1 MLEYYLSDCC
11 NCGTTDSDSSSS
23 SGSELDTAKASE
35 PLSSKVIGV
44 HTVLNVVLF
53 IEINFISAF
62 TIFYVKNQYTLQ
74 ENIGPGLTYDH
85 NRGDPGNPVT
95 GNGGS

>member
-1 MLEYYLSDCC
+1 MMMAKLDTCKCDFFCMLEYFLSDCC

-44 HTVLNVVLF
+44 HTVLNV
-53 IEINFISAF
+53 IHR
-62 TIFYVKNQYTLQ
+62 NQF
-74 ENIGPGLTYDH
+74 
-85 NRGDPGNPVT
+85 
-95 GNGGS
+95 

>member
-1 MLEYYLSDCC
+1 MVMAKLDTCDDFFCMPECFFLSDCC

-44 HTVLNVVLF
+44 HTVSNVMLF
-53 IEINFISAF
+53 YS
-62 TIFYVKNQYTLQ
+62 
-74 ENIGPGLTYDH
+74 
-85 NRGDPGNPVT
+85 
-95 GNGGS
+95 